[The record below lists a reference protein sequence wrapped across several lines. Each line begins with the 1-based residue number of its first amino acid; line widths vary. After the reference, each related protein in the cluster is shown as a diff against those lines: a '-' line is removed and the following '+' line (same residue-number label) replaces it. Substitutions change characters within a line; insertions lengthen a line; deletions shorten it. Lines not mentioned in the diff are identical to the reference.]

1 MPRDYSDYYVRL
13 TSYTQW
19 AGDANVYVKELV
31 EAGFVYSG
39 ENDTVFCFKCGV
51 TANEWREHHRPI
63 ERHEQ
68 LNRACAFLV
77 QRSKN
82 IVGGEQKPSL
92 NPPPPLSLEEY
103 EKKEI
108 LFEWIPG
115 KGAFPQ
121 KPAEQQQ
128 VGVSGNEPEQRNDI
142 VEP

>member
-1 MPRDYSDYYVRL
+1 MSRDYSEYYVRL

-39 ENDTVFCFKCGV
+39 EDDTVFCFKCGV
-51 TANEWREHHRPI
+51 TANEWRDEHKPI

-68 LNRACAFLV
+68 LNSACPFLT

-82 IVGGEQKPSL
+82 IVGGEQKPQH
-92 NPPPPLSLEEY
+92 PQPPLSLEEY
-103 EKKEI
+103 ELREI
-108 LFEWIPG
+108 LYEWIPG

-121 KPAEQQQ
+121 KPVGQQQ
-128 VGVSGNEPEQRNDI
+128 AGHSTNEPEHRNDI